1 MSEIPRPV
9 FYIQQRDIVL
19 PGDLIAEGKIETN
32 SVYLYKEG
40 NKYYSSIIGLAEI
53 KEDKVYLI
61 PMEHAYIP
69 KPNDMVV
76 GLITDVGPTYWTVDI
91 NSPYEGQLPVGET
104 LLRQTQATVDT
115 LRKFLSIGDHV
126 LLRVLAFDRL
136 RDPVLTMRGKG
147 LGKITQG
154 KVIELSSRVA
164 NLLLFRKRTL
174 VELIAKETETSIFV
188 GNNGRIW
195 LYGKDPILEDIAILA
210 LKKIDS
216 SDISVIGISN
226 ILEFIREEKARRGD
240 RK

>member
-1 MSEIPRPV
+1 M
-9 FYIQQRDIVL
+9 
-19 PGDLIAEGKIETN
+19 
-32 SVYLYKEG
+32 
-40 NKYYSSIIGLAEI
+40 
-53 KEDKVYLI
+53 
-61 PMEHAYIP
+61 
-69 KPNDMVV
+69 
-76 GLITDVGPTYWTVDI
+76 
-91 NSPYEGQLPVGET
+91 
-104 LLRQTQATVDT
+104 
-115 LRKFLSIGDHV
+115 RKFLSIGDHV

>member
-1 MSEIPRPV
+1 M